1 MDEKMDEERM
11 GLMGDWMCG
20 QLMVD
25 DVLKEGWMEGVSF
38 KSITKGKLQL
48 EIEIRFFCFDEK
60 KLYISIILSTVFR
73 INSTVL
79 NNTAKLHADR

>member
-38 KSITKGKLQL
+38 KSRTKGKLQL
-48 EIEIRFFCFDEK
+48 EIEIRFFVSTK
-60 KLYISIILSTVFR
+60 KNKQR
-73 INSTVL
+73 
-79 NNTAKLHADR
+79 NNDKLIAGNNENADLFEV

>member
-38 KSITKGKLQL
+38 KSLTKGKLQL
-48 EIEIRFFCFDEK
+48 EIEIRFFVSTK
-60 KLYISIILSTVFR
+60 KNKQR
-73 INSTVL
+73 
-79 NNTAKLHADR
+79 NNDKLIAGNNENADLFEV